1 MECFLIAPTTAGL
14 PLLEEEVTNVAA
26 QSGKEAQE
34 LLSGGSDGPELQE
47 SQEDAANLKQ
57 ASTWKERVGLPP
69 ETGLI

>member
-1 MECFLIAPTTAGL
+1 MRN
-14 PLLEEEVTNVAA
+14 LEEEVTNVAA

-34 LLSGGSDGPELQE
+34 LQGGSDGPELQE

-57 ASTWKERVGLPP
+57 ASIRTTVERVGLPP

>member
-1 MECFLIAPTTAGL
+1 M
-14 PLLEEEVTNVAA
+14 PLLEEEATNVAA

-34 LLSGGSDGPELQE
+34 LLSGGSDGPTELQE

-57 ASTWKERVGLPP
+57 ASTWSVERVGLPS